1 MKSLVHWEIALIGA
15 MAVGML
21 LFGMYLGN
29 HRAEQNLYLM
39 FMKLGIAATEG
50 DLAAIKA
57 CDGLKEK
64 RLALDTNN
72 MSRQIYQ
79 VLSYYDRREDRAR
92 Q

>member
-1 MKSLVHWEIALIGA
+1 MRKLAYWEIALIGT
-15 MAVGML
+15 MAISML

-29 HRAEQNLYLM
+29 HRAEQDLYRM
-39 FMKLGIAATEG
+39 FMKLGSAATAG
-50 DLAAIKA
+50 DPAAIKA

-64 RLALDTNN
+64 RAVLDTTT

-79 VLSYYDRREDRAR
+79 VLSLYDRREDRSR